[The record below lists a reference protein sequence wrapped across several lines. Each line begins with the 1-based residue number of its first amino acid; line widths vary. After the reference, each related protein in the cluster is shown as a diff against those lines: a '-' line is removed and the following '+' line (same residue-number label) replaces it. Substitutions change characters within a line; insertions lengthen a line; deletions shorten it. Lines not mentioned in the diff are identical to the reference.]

1 MNKLKSNSVIQN
13 SFRKSSIG
21 NQATQHHSISIR
33 AVDKIEVP
41 LLTDHIRQITEI
53 DCERS
58 KIDAVISKLRHK
70 FRDKLSKLTTSFEVD
85 ESYLVKKRL
94 ALRRLTRKP
103 KKENTEKSIKLPS
116 PRDKIKKSVRKTTTK
131 ECLEANDELIRIFT
145 SPISSDNVQNIKF
158 TFKKQETDANR

>member
-58 KIDAVISKLRHK
+58 KIRHK